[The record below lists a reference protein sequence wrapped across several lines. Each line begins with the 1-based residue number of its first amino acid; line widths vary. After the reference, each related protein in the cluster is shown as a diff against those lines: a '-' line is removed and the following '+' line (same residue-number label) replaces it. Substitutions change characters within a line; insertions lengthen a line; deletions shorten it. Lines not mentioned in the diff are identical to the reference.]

1 MAKVQDKVTR
11 FSADLVDAAA
21 AEGTRQSRSARQQL
35 DYWVRVGRAVTSVES
50 AERSKVEAVL
60 AGTTSWSDLTPQE
73 ATVVNAEISAAIEAR
88 VAGLDLP
95 AELAAE
101 GVTTVALDDEG
112 RLVEYRPDGTSSV
125 LADA

>member
-1 MAKVQDKVTR
+1 MTKVHDKVTR

-21 AEGTRQSRSARQQL
+21 AEGPRQSRSARQQL

-60 AGTTSWSDLTPQE
+60 AGKASWTELTPQE
-73 ATVVNAEISAAIEAR
+73 ARVVNAEIAATIGVNVDR
-88 VAGLDLP
+88 LDL
-95 AELAAE
+95 ATELAIE
-101 GVTTVALDDEG
+101 GVTTVALDEEG

>member
-11 FSADLVDAAA
+11 FSAELVDAAA
-21 AEGTRQSRSARQQL
+21 AEGPRQSRSARQQL

-50 AERSKVEAVL
+50 AERTKVETVL
-60 AGTTSWSDLTPQE
+60 AGRAPWTELTSHE
-73 ATVVNAEISAAIEAR
+73 ATVVNAEIAAAIGVNVAR
-88 VAGLDLP
+88 LDLP

-101 GVTTVALDDEG
+101 DVTTVALDDDG

-125 LADA
+125 LVDV